1 MEDDC
6 QPFEYRFLRTGTLE
20 WKTENRNLHRANP
33 LTMAQIGEKP
43 NPNNPIVFF
52 DITVGNT
59 VSSFISSHKIL
70 KLAWFKWSRLMLLPR
85 IRELKEFYLSD
96 NKVP

>member
-1 MEDDC
+1 MPIC
-6 QPFEYRFLRTGTLE
+6 NIHRRTYCYRPHLE

-70 KLAWFKWSRLMLLPR
+70 KLA
-85 IRELKEFYLSD
+85 
-96 NKVP
+96 